1 MDDIVSEFNKSLIID
16 SVDVLSDY
24 IDLGISNALEL
35 ENDIP
40 IVKTIIGLGKIAIGI
55 RERNLIKNLISV
67 IKSLN
72 SGNIDKEKL
81 KKHQLRLK
89 EDSKL
94 AKKEL
99 GRVLIILDKTID
111 DKKAIILGKLYK
123 AYVNTRIDWDMFI
136 EFSEITDRM
145 YVNDLEILRSIH
157 DGTMKDVA
165 NKENMYR
172 IDRLN
177 SLGIVGIKPQIFQ
190 QANGEKE
197 DTYIMTNYI
206 GKKYCNIIFE
216 NN

>member
-1 MDDIVSEFNKSLIID
+1 MDEIVSEFNKSLITD
-16 SVDVLSDY
+16 SAELLSDY
-24 IDLGISNALEL
+24 IDSEINNALEL

-40 IVKTIIGLGKIAIGI
+40 IVKTIIGLGKIAIDI
-55 RERNLIKNLISV
+55 RERNLIKNLIFF

-81 KKHQLRLK
+81 KEHQLRLK
-89 EDSKL
+89 EDSKQ

-111 DKKAIILGKLYK
+111 ENKAEILGKLYK
-123 AYVNTRIDWDMFI
+123 AYVNTKIDWDMFI
-136 EFSEITDRM
+136 EFSEITERM
-145 YVNDLEILRSIH
+145 DINDLKILRLIY

-172 IDRLN
+172 VDRLN

-190 QANGEKE
+190 QTDGGKE
-197 DTYIMTNYI
+197 DTYIMTNHI

>member
-24 IDLGISNALEL
+24 IDLGISSALEL

-40 IVKTIIGLGKIAIGI
+40 IVKTIIGLGKIAIDI
-55 RERNLIKNLISV
+55 RERNLIKNLISF

-72 SGNIDKEKL
+72 SDNIDKEKL
-81 KKHQLRLK
+81 KEHQLRLK

-111 DKKAIILGKLYK
+111 ENKAEILGKLYK

-145 YVNDLEILRSIH
+145 YVNDLEILKSIH
-157 DGTMKDVA
+157 EGTMKDAV
-165 NKENMYR
+165 NKENIYR

-190 QANGEKE
+190 QANGKKE

-206 GKKYCNIIFE
+206 GKKYCNIIFD
-216 NN
+216 N

>member
-24 IDLGISNALEL
+24 IDLGISSTLEL
-35 ENDIP
+35 GNDIP
-40 IVKTIIGLGKIAIGI
+40 IVKTIIGLGKIAIDI
-55 RERNLIKNLISV
+55 RERNLINNLISF

-81 KKHQLRLK
+81 KKHQLKLK
-89 EDSKL
+89 EDQKL
-94 AKKEL
+94 AKEEL
-99 GRVLIILDKTID
+99 GRILIILDKTID

-123 AYVNTRIDWDMFI
+123 ACVNTRIDWDMFI

-145 YVNDLEILRSIH
+145 YVNDLEILKSIH
-157 DGTMKDVA
+157 EGTMKDAV

>member
-24 IDLGISNALEL
+24 IDLGISSALEL
-35 ENDIP
+35 GNDIP
-40 IVKTIIGLGKIAIGI
+40 IVKTIIGLGKIAIDI
-55 RERNLIKNLISV
+55 RERNLIKNLISF

-81 KKHQLRLK
+81 KEHQLKLK
-89 EDSKL
+89 EDQKL
-94 AKKEL
+94 AKEEL

-111 DKKAIILGKLYK
+111 ENKAEILGKLYK

-145 YVNDLEILRSIH
+145 YVNDLEILKSIH
-157 DGTMKDVA
+157 EGTMKDAV

-206 GKKYCNIIFE
+206 GKKYCNIILE